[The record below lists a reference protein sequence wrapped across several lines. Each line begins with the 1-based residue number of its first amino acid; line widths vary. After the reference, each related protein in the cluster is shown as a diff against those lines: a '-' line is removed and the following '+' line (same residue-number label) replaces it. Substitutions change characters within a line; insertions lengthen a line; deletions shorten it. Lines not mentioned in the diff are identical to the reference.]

1 MPCLRDAC
9 RQGRADCP
17 DMKFCAMR
25 RFYAEDFDAD
35 AEDFDCDS
43 TLAMVAQ
50 AIVGAAVL
58 ACAGLALMAAWG
70 AL

>member
-9 RQGRADCP
+9 RQGRAECP

-25 RFYAEDFDAD
+25 RFYAEDFNAD
-35 AEDFDCDS
+35 AEDFGCDS
-43 TLAMVAQ
+43 TLTRVAQ

-58 ACAGLALMAAWG
+58 LCAGLAIVAALS
-70 AL
+70 A